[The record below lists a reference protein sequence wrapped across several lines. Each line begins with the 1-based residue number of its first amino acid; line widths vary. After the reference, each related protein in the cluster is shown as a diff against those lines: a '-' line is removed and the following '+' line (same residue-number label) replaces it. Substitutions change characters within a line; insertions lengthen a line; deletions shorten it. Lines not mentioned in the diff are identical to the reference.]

1 MVRIIS
7 DAEARSRIGVLLRQV
22 AETGEPVYVE
32 WEGKPQAAIVSARAV
47 PAAQEDWSALLA
59 EAQALIQRDLAGRP
73 LPDIDELINGGRD
86 ERDDAIIADLR
97 RR

>member
-1 MVRIIS
+1 MATTINEV
-7 DAEARSRIGVLLRQV
+7 EARTRIGDLLRQV

-32 WEGKPQAAIVSARAV
+32 WEGRLQAAIVAANAV
-47 PAAQEDWSALLA
+47 PPSPGDWRSLLA
-59 EAQALIQRDLAGRP
+59 EAQTLIQRDLAGRP

-86 ERDDAIIADLR
+86 ERDDSIIADLR